1 MLLCQIVFCRKHSL
15 VGTMCMITLDCIN
28 CKEIVR
34 NLKDKRIKNIH
45 TSSIKSYTHKWNTH
59 INILIIYLLYIYVC
73 IQNISKQNNKYLK
86 SCTLFACATL
96 PPPTLSSYNSLPI
109 PLLPMKMYILLEDF
123 ANREANKTNNWRWL
137 NKSILIFAKS
147 SQN

>member
-1 MLLCQIVFCRKHSL
+1 
-15 VGTMCMITLDCIN
+15 MITLDCRN

-34 NLKDKRIKNIH
+34 NLKDKRIRNIH

-96 PPPTLSSYNSLPI
+96 PPPTLSSYDSLSP
-109 PLLPMKMYILLEDF
+109 PASPNENVHFVRRFCKS
-123 ANREANKTNNWRWL
+123 RSKQNKQLAMTQQINL
-137 NKSILIFAKS
+137 NLCKIFTKLIRY
-147 SQN
+147 NI